1 KQVSD
6 SSGTTNYTY
15 DGLGQLLKETKG
27 GVVKDYTY
35 DANGNRKS
43 FKLTNSGTIELNTT
57 YAYDIQNRLISVTN
71 DGETTSYS
79 YDNNGNLLS
88 TTGAVNTQYT
98 YNQANLMTAQTNRLG
113 ENVLGQYSVSYYLDG
128 NKESIAESGK
138 PTTSYLYDDMGRLP
152 QEVIA
157 GESQTIYQYDSFLNR
172 SRKVEKDASGN
183 VIKTN
188 TYQYNKNNWLLEDRE
203 TAGEGQ
209 TVRNFFYD
217 NMGNQT
223 MKTIT
228 TIGEATGEPSVTIGE
243 DPNGIQL
250 FEYDPLNRM
259 TKATINNVTTT
270 YTYDANGLRQSKST
284 NGVTTSHIYDG
295 QNIVMDDKAGEKQ
308 VFVRGL
314 SPISRTV
321 NEGGKEYYSFNTHG
335 DTAQLLSAS
344 GTVLKDYT
352 YDAFGNQKQ
361 EQAED
366 NNPFR
371 YCGEYFD
378 NETGF
383 IYLRARYYDSSIG
396 RFISED
402 PAKDGTNWYSYCTG
416 NPVNKIDPNGL
427 TDVLLREMVEK
438 LGGTVTPN
446 QHNIMGFKYGL
457 KSITVELNGKIKT
470 YTSADYTINS
480 SDRSVVNDQM
490 ILNDFFGDVGSG
502 TDMNA
507 SKEQMKNYIVQ
518 SAWNRGVPVDLALA
532 TAMTESSINQILP
545 STGRVDN
552 GGGDYGVMQINSVHF
567 DKGSK
572 TTVNGKDIVNNWQ
585 NNVDYGIDY
594 LSKCYNEAVSYG
606 YTGDDLL
613 KATYSNYNSGS
624 CSGYRKN
631 AEVCAHVNNF
641 WRVYTNKEWQ

>member
-88 TTGAVNTQYT
+88 TTGAVNSQYT
-98 YNQANLMTAQTNRLG
+98 YNDANMLTAQTNRLG

-128 NKESIAESGK
+128 NKESIAETGK
-138 PTTSYLYDDMGRLP
+138 PTTSYLYDDMGRLT

-172 SRKVEKDASGN
+172 SRKVEKDASGD

-188 TYQYNKNNWLLEDRE
+188 TYQYNKNNCLLEDRE
-203 TAGEGQ
+203 TAGESQGNE
-209 TVRNFFYD
+209 VIRNFFYD

-228 TIGEATGEPSVTIGE
+228 TIGEAAGSQSVTIGE

-259 TKATINNVTTT
+259 TKSTINNVTTT
-270 YTYDANGLRQSKST
+270 YVYDANGLRQSKTT

-361 EQAED
+361 EQSED

-396 RFISED
+396 RFTSED
-402 PAKDGTNWYSYCTG
+402 THWNPSNMIYGEKEYKEGETKIVSIISILQSGNLYCYAANNPILLFDKTG
-416 NPVNKIDPNGL
+416 NMAV
-427 TDVLLREMVEK
+427 M
-438 LGGTVTPN
+438 
-446 QHNIMGFKYGL
+446 QAYNILIQYGP
-457 KSITVELNGKIKT
+457 
-470 YTSADYTINS
+470 TI
-480 SDRSVVNDQM
+480 
-490 ILNDFFGDVGSG
+490 
-502 TDMNA
+502 MN
-507 SKEQMKNYIVQ
+507 Y
-518 SAWNRGVPVDLALA
+518 
-532 TAMTESSINQILP
+532 INQIGIKILNLAAIL
-545 STGRVDN
+545 SRISADAIVQLIQGGKDAIENFVNNN
-552 GGGDYGVMQINSVHF
+552 GGKNALGPNLNKISDKYLKKKGVNAHDIKYEYLGKSAKISKYDLYSDKNTGQIY
-567 DKGSK
+567 
-572 TTVNGKDIVNNWQ
+572 IV
-585 NNVDYGIDY
+585 
-594 LSKCYNEAVSYG
+594 E
-606 YTGDDLL
+606 
-613 KATYSNYNSGS
+613 KATKKIITSTWYYI
-624 CSGYRKN
+624 K
-631 AEVCAHVNNF
+631 
-641 WRVYTNKEWQ
+641 